1 MLLKK
6 VIIMIIWNVVFL
18 DKFCVVNIK
27 YIICDFFEIGL
38 YLWYVFFGDVEGGV
52 LYLLFGAFV
61 VD

>member
-1 MLLKK
+1 
-6 VIIMIIWNVVFL
+6 MIIWNVVFL

-27 YIICDFFEIGL
+27 YIICDFFKIGL
-38 YLWYVFFGDVEGGV
+38 YLWYVFFGDVEGGI